1 MMLRLDLVGPQ
12 RDDLTR
18 SDRAAAVFR
27 NLVQTA
33 GSLGYLSSLL
43 FSF

>member
-1 MMLRLDLVGPQ
+1 MLVGLDLVGPQ

-18 SDRAAAVFR
+18 SDRATAVFR

-33 GSLGYLSSLL
+33 GSLGYLEARFGSS
-43 FSF
+43 